1 MSGELLI
8 ALSILIPLAGAG
20 LIGMSDAKPNQRET
34 VTIVTAVLLFA
45 VNVMLTV
52 KMVDGEALSLQIVA
66 PVAGVPI
73 AFSIEPLGMMFGLV
87 ASSLWI
93 VTSFYAIGYMRANKE
108 GHQTRFFACF
118 AIAISATMLV
128 AYSSNL
134 LTMFIGYEVLTLS
147 TYPLVTHHGDKKSMK
162 AGRTYLGI
170 LLSTSICLLL
180 TGIIVTWF
188 LAGTLDFRAGGILTG
203 KAPDMIIL
211 LLLGLYMYG
220 IGKAALMPIHKWL
233 PAAMVA
239 PTPVS
244 ALLHAVA
251 VVKTGVFVVLKVIVY
266 VFGIDLLNSS
276 GAGEW
281 LIWIATITL
290 VLASIFAITKDNLKA
305 RLAYST
311 VGQLAYVVLAGALAT
326 KWGILGGS
334 MHIAMHAFGK
344 ITLFFCA
351 GAIYT
356 ALHKTEISD
365 MRGIGRLMPFTMFA
379 FLIGALSVAGLPPGG
394 GTWSKWYIALA
405 AAETGHLIVVGA
417 LMLSTLLNVAY
428 FFPIIANAW
437 FVPQT
442 AKSVGAM
449 ATPIEANGMKEA
461 PLFCLI
467 PLCFTALGCIALFV
481 FAGEIETFLAPMID
495 GLSTKAPAQ

>member
-1 MSGELLI
+1 MTVETLLLVIVGLPFAGAILILMSG
-8 ALSILIPLAGAG
+8 
-20 LIGMSDAKPNQRET
+20 DRPNQRET
-34 VTIVTAVLLFA
+34 VTIVTAVALFA
-45 VNVMLTV
+45 AVVSLVDRVGAGGTASVTV
-52 KMVDGEALSLQIVA
+52 VETLPGL
-66 PVAGVPI
+66 PI
-73 AFSIEPLGMMFGLV
+73 AFSVEPLGMMFALV
-87 ASSLWI
+87 ASFLWI
-93 VTSFYAIGYMRANKE
+93 VTSFYAIGYMRANEE
-108 GHQTRFFACF
+108 GHQTRFYACF
-118 AIAISATMLV
+118 AVAIGATMAV
-128 AYSSNL
+128 AFAGNL
-134 LTMFIGYEVLTLS
+134 LTMFIAYEILTLS
-147 TYPLVTHHGDKKSMK
+147 TYPLVTHHGDAKSVR

-170 LLSTSICLLL
+170 LLSTSIMLLL
-180 TGIIVTWF
+180 TGIIVTWI
-188 LAGTLDFRAGGILTG
+188 LAGTLDFRPGGILTG
-203 KAPDMIIL
+203 KAPDWIVIV
-211 LLLGLYMYG
+211 LLGLYMYG
-220 IGKAALMPIHKWL
+220 TGKAALMPIHRWL

-281 LIWIATITL
+281 LMWIATITL
-290 VLASIFAITKDNLKA
+290 VTASVIALTKNNLKA

-311 VGQLAYVVLAGALAT
+311 VSQLAYVVLAGALAT
-326 KWGILGGS
+326 QWSILGGS

-365 MRGIGRLMPFTMFA
+365 MRGIGRLMPFTLIA

-405 AAETGHLIVVGA
+405 AAETKHLIVVAA
-417 LMLSTLLNVAY
+417 LMLSTLLNIAY
-428 FFPIIANAW
+428 FMPIVANAW
-437 FVPQT
+437 FVPRA

-449 ATPIEANGMKEA
+449 AAPVEAGGLKEA

-467 PLCFTALGCIALFV
+467 PLCLTAAGCVALFI
-481 FAGEIETFLAPMID
+481 FAGEVQDFLAPMID
-495 GLSTKAPAQ
+495 GLSTKAR

>member
-1 MSGELLI
+1 MTVETLLLVIVGLPFAGAILILMSG
-8 ALSILIPLAGAG
+8 
-20 LIGMSDAKPNQRET
+20 DRPNQRET
-34 VTIVTAVLLFA
+34 VTIVTAIALFA
-45 VNVMLTV
+45 AVVSLVDRVAAGGTASVTV
-52 KMVDGEALSLQIVA
+52 VETLPGLPIV
-66 PVAGVPI
+66 
-73 AFSIEPLGMMFGLV
+73 FSVEPLGMMFALV
-87 ASSLWI
+87 ASFLWI
-93 VTSFYAIGYMRANKE
+93 VTSFYAIGYMRANEE
-108 GHQTRFFACF
+108 GHQTRFYACF
-118 AIAISATMLV
+118 AVAIGATMAV
-128 AYSSNL
+128 AFAGNL
-134 LTMFIGYEVLTLS
+134 LTMFIAYEILTLS
-147 TYPLVTHHGDKKSMK
+147 TYPLVTHHGDAKSVR

-170 LLSTSICLLL
+170 LLSTSIMLLL
-180 TGIIVTWF
+180 TGIIVTWI
-188 LAGTLDFRAGGILTG
+188 LAGTLDFRPGGILTG
-203 KAPDMIIL
+203 KAPDWIVIV
-211 LLLGLYMYG
+211 LLGLYMYG
-220 IGKAALMPIHKWL
+220 TGKAALMPIHRWL

-281 LIWIATITL
+281 LMWIATITL
-290 VLASIFAITKDNLKA
+290 VTASVIALTKNNLKA

-326 KWGILGGS
+326 QWSILGGS

-365 MRGIGRLMPFTMFA
+365 MRGIGRLMPFTLIA

-405 AAETGHLIVVGA
+405 AAETKHLIVVAA
-417 LMLSTLLNVAY
+417 LMLSTLLNIAY
-428 FFPIIANAW
+428 FMPIVANAW
-437 FVPQT
+437 FVPRA

-449 ATPIEANGMKEA
+449 AAPVEAGGLKEA

-467 PLCFTALGCIALFV
+467 PLCLTAAGCVALFI
-481 FAGEIETFLAPMID
+481 FAGEVQDFLAPMID
-495 GLSTKAPAQ
+495 GLSTKAR